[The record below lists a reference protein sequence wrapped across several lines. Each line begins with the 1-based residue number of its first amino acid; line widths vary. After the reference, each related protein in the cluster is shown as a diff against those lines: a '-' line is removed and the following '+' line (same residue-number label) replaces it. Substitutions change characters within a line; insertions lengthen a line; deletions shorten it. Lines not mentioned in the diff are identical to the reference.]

1 MEFTLFLDYISQQL
15 IIMFAPGL
23 LTRRERRKMYFGI
36 IIKIVNAIL
45 IVTILVLF
53 ISILV
58 IRHKAA
64 KCQTSDQKRDYELT
78 GRKRNVPNKKDIK

>member
-1 MEFTLFLDYISQQL
+1 MEFISFWNNISQQL

-23 LTRRERRKMYFGI
+23 QTRRERRKMYFGI

-45 IVTILVLF
+45 IVAIFALF

-64 KCQTSDQKRDYELT
+64 KCQTRDQKRDYELT